1 MKKQMFALLIALL
14 LLVIAFIGCLEDSKD
29 KSQGRI
35 IYVAVSGDK
44 DFTNIQDAINNAS
57 DGDSI
62 VVSEGIYYEF
72 LRVNKSVDLK
82 GFKYTIINPNYRALS
97 EDSLIYITAN
107 NCSING
113 FTLFNDVKSDII
125 GININSSNNMIKG
138 NSIIQ
143 FKYGIY
149 IKDDV
154 NENVFTK
161 NNISDNVIS
170 NCTYGIYVYSYAE
183 NNTIYNNDLIDNTD
197 GMYLHYFINNSIL
210 NNYVH
215 SNTGYG
221 IYIGSYS
228 DGNIVS
234 RNVCTNN
241 RYGIRF
247 KGVSFNE
254 IFMNRLENN
263 EIGLYSCCGSNDNIL
278 YYNTLINNAKQAS
291 DGFTN
296 SWDNGIVG
304 NYWDDYIAIHPNAT
318 HIDGCWSIPYNIPDG
333 DNKDNFPLITPY
345 I

>member
-1 MKKQMFALLIALL
+1 MKR
-14 LLVIAFIGCLEDSKD
+14 LLVIGVILLFLGMSISSTTGFNLKRKSSIL
-29 KSQGRI
+29 SQG
-35 IYVAVSGDK
+35 G
-44 DFTNIQDAINNAS
+44 NALHS
-57 DGDSI
+57 LDS
-62 VVSEGIYYEF
+62 GIYY
-72 LRVNKSVDLK
+72 V
-82 GFKYTIINPNYRALS
+82 TPP
-97 EDSLIYITAN
+97 
-107 NCSING
+107 
-113 FTLFNDVKSDII
+113 
-125 GININSSNNMIKG
+125 
-138 NSIIQ
+138 IQ
-143 FKYGIY
+143 NWFKYGIY

-183 NNTIYNNDLIDNTD
+183 NNTIYNNDLIDNID

-254 IFMNRLENN
+254 IFMNKLENN

-318 HIDGCWSIPYNIPDG
+318 HTNGCWSIPYDVPDG
-333 DNKDNFPLITPY
+333 SNKDNFPLINPY